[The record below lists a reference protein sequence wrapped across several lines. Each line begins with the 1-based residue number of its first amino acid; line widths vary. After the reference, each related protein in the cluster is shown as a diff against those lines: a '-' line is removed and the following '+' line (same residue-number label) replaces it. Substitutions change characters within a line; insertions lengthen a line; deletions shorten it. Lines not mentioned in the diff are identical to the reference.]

1 MLHELTM
8 SLTMAPSGQDVQ
20 LVGIQ
25 AGKRLTHR
33 LAELGLTPGVVMSVI
48 QDSGG
53 PILLSVR
60 DSRIAVGRGI
70 AHKLDVAVL

>member
-1 MLHELTM
+1 MLRDLTM
-8 SLTMAPSGQDVQ
+8 PLTMAPSGQDIQ
-20 LVGIQ
+20 LVGVQ
-25 AGKRLTHR
+25 AGKRLTYR
-33 LAELGLTPGVVMSVI
+33 LAELGLTPGVVMSVV

-60 DSRIAVGRGI
+60 DSRIAVGRGV